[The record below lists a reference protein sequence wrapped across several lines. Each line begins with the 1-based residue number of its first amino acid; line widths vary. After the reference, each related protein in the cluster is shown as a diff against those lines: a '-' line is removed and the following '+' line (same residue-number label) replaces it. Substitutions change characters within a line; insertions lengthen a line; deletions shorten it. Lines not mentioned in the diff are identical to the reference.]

1 MKSIWL
7 RPIVNPKKEIK
18 IAESEVESTLWMEA
32 NKYLKEHNI
41 HKEPYM
47 RYWFEDG
54 EQICDFGS
62 WSEYLVIKTEPTVE
76 EEEK

>member
-1 MKSIWL
+1 
-7 RPIVNPKKEIK
+7 
-18 IAESEVESTLWMEA
+18 MEA